1 MRFKFNFHQVDYSQA
16 LTTYCQEEIERAG
29 RFLLKEGA
37 CQVYF
42 RFGRYDCQVQVDVSS
57 PWGHFKASAKNENF
71 YLAVDDV
78 AMKLGKQFLKLKEKH
93 QHHKKVERSKR
104 GKMRRLNAQL
114 EYDNSPFFKKQVA

>member
-16 LTTYCQEEIERAG
+16 LTTYCQEEIERVG
-29 RFLLKEGA
+29 RFLLKEGT

-57 PWGHFKASAKNENF
+57 PWGYFKASSKNENF
-71 YLAVDDV
+71 YLAVDDI
-78 AMKLGKQFLKLKEKH
+78 AMKLGKQFLKHKEKH
-93 QHHKKVERSKR
+93 QHHKKYERSKR

-114 EYDNSPFFKKQVA
+114 EYDNSPYFKKQVA